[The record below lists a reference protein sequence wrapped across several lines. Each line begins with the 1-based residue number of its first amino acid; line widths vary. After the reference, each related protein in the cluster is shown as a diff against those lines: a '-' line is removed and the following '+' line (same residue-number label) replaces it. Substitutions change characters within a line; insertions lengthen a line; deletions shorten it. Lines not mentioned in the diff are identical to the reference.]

1 MKKIDLL
8 IMRSLIGPFLVTFF
22 VVVVFYVMQFFYTF
36 IDDFVGKGLAWY
48 VVAELIMY
56 LSTNVIPLA
65 LPLAVLLASI
75 MTFGALGE
83 HYELTAMKAAGIPML
98 RFIRGSV
105 IFTLFLALASL
116 AFSNYILPVA
126 NLKFYTT
133 LLDITQAK
141 PALDIRENIFF
152 TGFSDY
158 VIKVDRKGSDNQHIY
173 GVYIAH
179 QGRNRANDDI
189 TLADSGLMFT
199 SENRKYLVL
208 KLFSGAKYERIK
220 STDKQIK
227 PYSITHFDELEKVF
241 DLSEFAFTRS
251 NEDRLKNHYIML
263 NLSQLHYY
271 IDSLEQKT
279 EEVGDEMLQNMIP
292 YFGFLRDAQTLPW
305 LESRDLPFFWKLGLY
320 PPRAAP
326 APGDSSYAQHIP
338 RQERSVIFNR
348 AIAYSKSLKD
358 RIESPTLVRLKSYE
372 NSILKAKIEFHRKFM
387 LAFSTLVLLFIGVSF
402 GAIIRKG
409 GIGYPVIFA
418 VVFYVISYIL
428 LKVGETLALKSIV
441 TPALGMWGG
450 VLLMVPVA
458 FFFTVKAKNDSAFL
472 FMETYVS
479 KFNKWKMLIKKWLS

>member
-8 IMRSLIGPFLVTFF
+8 IMRSLLGPFLVTFF
-22 VVVVFYVMQFFYTF
+22 VVVVFYIMQFFYTF
-36 IDDFVGKGLAWY
+36 IDDFVGKGLQWY

-105 IFTLFLALASL
+105 IFTLFLAFGSL

-141 PALDIRENIFF
+141 PALDIHENIFF
-152 TGFSDY
+152 NGFSDY
-158 VIKVDRKGSDNQHIY
+158 VIKVDRKGDDNQHIY

-199 SENRKYLVL
+199 SENKKYLVL
-208 KLFSGAKYERIK
+208 KLFNGAKYERLK
-220 STDKQIK
+220 SKDTHIK

-251 NEDRLKNHYIML
+251 NENRLKNHYIML

-279 EEVGDEMLQNMIP
+279 KEVSAEMLQNMVP

-305 LESRDLPFFWKLGLY
+305 LKSRELPFFWRLALY
-320 PPRAAP
+320 PPQTAP
-326 APGDSSYAQHIP
+326 SPGDSSYAQYIP

-358 RIESPTLVRLKSYE
+358 RIESPTLVRLNTYK

-418 VVFYVISYIL
+418 VIFYVISYIL

-441 TPALGMWGG
+441 SPALGMWGG

-458 FFFTVKAKNDSAFL
+458 FFFTIKAKNDSAFL
-472 FMETYVS
+472 FMETYVA
-479 KFNKWKMLIKKWLS
+479 KFNKWKFLIRKWIS